1 MSTKLLDNI
10 PSAEWVKNRR
20 TFLGGSELA
29 AAFGKS
35 RYQTPLLLWMIKT
48 GRIEPQGSTP
58 ITEMGHILEPVIAE
72 KFTILTGLKVRNISE
87 AYECEGYPFLKGN
100 IDRQIVSSELHKG
113 PGVLEIKSTS
123 SQMLKKEENAYP
135 LSWEF
140 QLQWYLFLTEYEYG
154 YLAIMERDTG
164 VFHEPIL
171 IYRNQELIDEL
182 FVKAV
187 EWWTKHII
195 NNIRPEPI
203 NCEDCLILY
212 PDSTDGAIKEVI
224 PSEYALYKELLE
236 IRERREELEQSE
248 EYLKTHLKK
257 AIGESEILA
266 CGGKPLIK
274 WKSTSQNRLDTTAIR
289 KAHPELCKPFIKQ
302 TQTRRFTVH

>member
-29 AAFGKS
+29 SAFGKS
-35 RYQTPLLLWMIKT
+35 KFQTPLQLWMIKT
-48 GRIEPQGSTP
+48 GRMEPQGSTP

-72 KFTILTGLKVRNISE
+72 KFTLSTGLKVRNISD
-87 AYECEGYPFLKGN
+87 AYECEGFPFLKGN
-100 IDRQIVSSELHKG
+100 IDRQIVSSGLHKG

-123 SQMLKKEENAYP
+123 SQMLKNEENSHS

-140 QLQWYLFLTEYEYG
+140 QLQWYLFLTGYEYG
-154 YLAIMERDTG
+154 YLAIMERDSG
-164 VFHEPIL
+164 IFHEPIL
-171 IYRNQELIDEL
+171 INRNQELIDDL

-195 NNIRPEPI
+195 NDIRPEPI
-203 NCEDCLILY
+203 NGEDCLILY
-212 PDSTDGAIKEVI
+212 PDSEDGTTKEVT
-224 PSEYALYKELLE
+224 PAQYELYSELLE
-236 IRERREELEQSE
+236 IRDRKEQIEKSE
-248 EYLKTHLKK
+248 EYLKTLLKEVL
-257 AIGESEILA
+257 GESEQLVCA
-266 CGGKPLIK
+266 GKPLIK

-289 KAHPELCKPFIKQ
+289 KAHPELCKSFIKQ
-302 TQTRRFTVH
+302 TSTRRFTVH